1 MKKPITKRLASLLCA
16 LVLLAAAVVPVF
28 ADGGISVYSPPTT
41 DGVTC
46 SSCGMRTMVS
56 TGNGR
61 STEEK
66 VPILVCPNTHG
77 LEMLHTHYISTF
89 YTSYICSNCGYWG
102 EKVTATNIRCS
113 EAV

>member
-1 MKKPITKRLASLLCA
+1 MKKPITNRLASLLCA

-61 STEEK
+61 STVEK
-66 VPILVCPNTHG
+66 VTVSRCVNTHWVE
-77 LEMLHTHYISTF
+77 LPHTHYVSTF

-102 EKVTATNIRCS
+102 EKVTATAIQCS
-113 EAV
+113 EE